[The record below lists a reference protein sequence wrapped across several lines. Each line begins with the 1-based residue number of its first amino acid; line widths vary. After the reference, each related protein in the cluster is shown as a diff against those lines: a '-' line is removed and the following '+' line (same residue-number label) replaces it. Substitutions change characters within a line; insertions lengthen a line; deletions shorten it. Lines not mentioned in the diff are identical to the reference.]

1 MIPQREDISEGSG
14 FGSGRRQ
21 EVEARVG
28 LRQDKLSSSTFST
41 NIDRCEDLVGRS
53 GMSFL

>member
-28 LRQDKLSSSTFST
+28 LRQEKLSSSTFST